1 MPSRRQFLA
10 TMGGL
15 GAAVGMAGG
24 PPTRPAAGHSGH
36 DGGDGVGA
44 PDGRILLDVDRD
56 HLGTTEVNG
65 QAYEAYRYE
74 NLVPGASGIDIY
86 AEAGRVG
93 PSEGNLADRVVFDV
107 VWREVVESLLPRQ
120 DEIRATFET
129 AIQRSQEIRNVLSG
143 PRSVLNDLDA
153 RIQQMKSV
161 SIDQLDISL
170 WDVATSVYPSLGSL
184 ADAIQTSASLVDDIV
199 TNAGDVTTHLP
210 ALQDFLASVDDPAEA
225 DPSAVEQHAGPGGDA
240 VRNLKEDADALLA
253 EVERIEAD
261 ARSMLDQAD
270 DVAADLITGIEN
282 QTGQE
287 IPGFL
292 VGTVES
298 IIDGFVQGIEF
309 ILDRAIADVV
319 DPLLDPVEEFSE
331 TMGEVRDTLQ
341 VAADAR
347 ERQEEYY
354 NAWEQRHDAG
364 ERVDVAVAGGGL
376 GALVLLVSTWSI
388 PLEGGEV

>member
-10 TMGGL
+10 TATGL
-15 GAAVGMAGG
+15 GATAGLAGG

-36 DGGDGVGA
+36 DGADGVGA
-44 PDGRILLDVDRD
+44 PESRILLDLDLE
-56 HLGTTEVNG
+56 HLGTTAVNG
-65 QAYEAYRYE
+65 RPYEAYRYE

-86 AEAGRVG
+86 GEAGRVG
-93 PSEGNLADRVVFDV
+93 PDEGNLADRVVYDV
-107 VWREVVESLLPRQ
+107 VWREVIESLLPRQ
-120 DEIRATFET
+120 DEIRETFDT
-129 AIQRSQEIRNVLSG
+129 AIQRSQEIRTVLTG
-143 PRSVLNDLDA
+143 PRSVLNDLDG

-184 ADAIQTSASLVDDIV
+184 AAAIQTAATLVDDLV
-199 TNAGDVTTHLP
+199 TNAGDVETHLP
-210 ALQDFLASVDDPAEA
+210 ALRDLLVSVDDPAEA
-225 DPSAVEQHAGPGGDA
+225 DPSTVEQHAGPGGDA
-240 VRNLKEDADALLA
+240 VRNLEENADALLA
-253 EVERIEAD
+253 EVERIESD

-270 DVAADLITGIEN
+270 DVAAELIAGIEN

-298 IIDGFVQGIEF
+298 IIDGFVQGIDY
-309 ILDRAIADVV
+309 ILDRAIAEVV
-319 DPLLDPVEEFSE
+319 DPLLDPVEAFSE
-331 TMGEVRDTLQ
+331 TMGEVRETLQ

-354 NAWEQRHDAG
+354 EAWEERHDAS

-376 GALVLLVSTWSI
+376 GALALLVSTWSI
-388 PLEGGEV
+388 PLEEEH